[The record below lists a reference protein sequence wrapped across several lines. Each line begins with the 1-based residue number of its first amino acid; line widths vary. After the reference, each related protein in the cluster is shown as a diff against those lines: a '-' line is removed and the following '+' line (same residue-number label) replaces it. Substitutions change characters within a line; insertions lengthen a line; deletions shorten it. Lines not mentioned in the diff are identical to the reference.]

1 MDKISHAEA
10 RRLVQSAPGQVS
22 GEESRRLAEHL
33 ETCASCRRFAGEM
46 ERMERALRRGLREQF
61 DSPPLPPPA
70 YREISARMRA
80 NKMKKQIFSIAGAAV
95 ILLLLVGL
103 FTNLPAAITQLVGS
117 GARPTGAAPSGDATP
132 EPTQPSAEPFGF
144 QDEYL
149 FLGAQG
155 NRQTLNLA
163 SGDLRGRNLLESSPR
178 VTAAAWSPDGQWI
191 AYIDAGGIEP
201 ASPGPEVF
209 VMDASGGR
217 VTRLTTASGLDWS
230 GPLAWSP
237 DGRWLAAAA
246 RPLDGQGAT
255 KLYLIALDGS
265 GAHALGDTQGAQYPR
280 WSPEGKFLAFTRE
293 ENGLPAL
300 YAFQVQDNYAYK
312 INARPGGELAAQ
324 GRYAV
329 ARDGLYTW
337 LNAPEGGP
345 ADAVLAY
352 LAEGPYDDTGEPMP
366 GAQGALI
373 LREGIE
379 TPRVGDAVRIRGL
392 AVGAVTDLSLSP
404 DQAMY
409 ALAFEYAG
417 RDCGSLQFYAN
428 GEGGATIDV
437 ASLCPTARPGGLSW
451 SADSRWLLVPGVL
464 SGRQAVFAVLAA
476 PSEPAAGIDNL
487 LLGPA
492 GYDAIQAQARTR
504 GADLGITPA
513 ANAVTAA
520 PEMPSVD
527 LQAAPGQLLFS
538 ASAEPV
544 TPGLTVTHLYVAR
557 PDGSDLR
564 RLFEEEASQYSL
576 ALSPDGAALAFLRQ
590 EGYVPGVPYAP
601 ARPYLLRLGES
612 APLPLIDQEFPTTYM
627 KGESEPER
635 EPRPGD
641 ILFPLYGTPVWSP
654 DGGSLA
660 FSVMLDGGAAS
671 KIAVV
676 PADGSRQAR
685 YTDVAFSAEG
695 GPAPRWSPDGRWL
708 VFSLGEYG
716 QGDLYLLDASGG
728 AEPANLTQTP
738 DRSEGNGA
746 IWSPDGQRLA
756 YFARDTDPQTAT
768 EVRLIQ
774 PDGSGTRRLASYAAE
789 GARNLP
795 FLYDLQWSPDGR
807 YASYA
812 VNDSQSYGR
821 QRFQLMLTD
830 PQSGDS
836 RALLTL
842 DEGLNTYAWSPD
854 GQWLAYSTDSGLWV
868 ANVAETLASQSA
880 PVRISELSGVWSLQW
895 RKHSPEE

>member
-22 GEESRRLAEHL
+22 GEESRWLAAHL

-61 DSPPLPPPA
+61 DPTPLPPPA

-117 GARPTGAAPSGDATP
+117 NARPTGAAPSGEATP

-163 SGDLRGRNLLESSPR
+163 SGDLGGRNLLESSPR

-201 ASPGPEVF
+201 ANPGPEVF
-209 VMDASGGR
+209 VMDASGGQI
-217 VTRLTTASGLDWS
+217 TRLTTASGLAWS

-237 DGRWLAAAA
+237 DGQWLAAAA

-255 KLYLIALDGS
+255 RLYLIALDGS
-265 GAHALGDTQGAQYPR
+265 GPHALGDTEGAQYPR

-293 ENGLPAL
+293 ENGLSAL

-337 LNAPEGGP
+337 LDAPADGP

-352 LAEGPYDDTGEPMP
+352 LAEGPYDDTGALEP
-366 GAQGALI
+366 GAQGAVI

-379 TPRVGDAVRIRGL
+379 MPRVGDAVRIRGL
-392 AVGAVTDLSLSP
+392 AVGAVRDLSLSP
-404 DQAMY
+404 DQAVY
-409 ALAFEYAG
+409 ALAFENAG

-428 GEGGATIDV
+428 GEGGAQIDV
-437 ASLCPTARPGGLSW
+437 ASLCPTARPGSLSW
-451 SADSRWLLVPGVL
+451 SADSRWLLTPGLL

-476 PSEPAAGIDNL
+476 PSETAEGIDNL
-487 LLGPA
+487 LLGPS
-492 GYDAIQAQARTR
+492 GYDAVQALARPR
-504 GADLGITPA
+504 GADLGIAPA
-513 ANAVTAA
+513 ANAVEAA
-520 PEMPSVD
+520 PETPLVD
-527 LQAAPGQLLFS
+527 LQAAPGWLVFS
-538 ASAEPV
+538 ASAAPV
-544 TPGLTVTHLYVAR
+544 TPGLTVTHLYAAR

-564 RLFEEEASQYSL
+564 RLLEEGANQYS
-576 ALSPDGAALAFLRQ
+576 AVLSPDGGTLAFLRQ
-590 EGYVPGVPYAP
+590 EEYTPGVPYAP
-601 ARPYLLRLGES
+601 ARPYLLRLGET
-612 APLPLIDQEFPTTYM
+612 ALLEVINQDFPTTIM
-627 KGESEPER
+627 QGEREPTR

-641 ILFPLYGTPVWSP
+641 ILFPIYGTPIWSP
-654 DGGSLA
+654 DGGRLA
-660 FSVMLDGGAAS
+660 FSVTLDGGAVS
-671 KIAVV
+671 KIAVA

-685 YTDVAFSAEG
+685 YVDVPFSAEG
-695 GPAPRWSPDGRWL
+695 GPAPQWSPDGRWL

-716 QGDLYLLDASGG
+716 QGDLYLLDAAGG
-728 AEPANLTQTP
+728 AEPINLTEST
-738 DRSEGNGA
+738 DRSEGSGA
-746 IWSPDGQRLA
+746 FWSPDGRHLA
-756 YFARDTDPQTAT
+756 YFARVTDPQTAT
-768 EVRLIQ
+768 EVSLIQ
-774 PDGSGTRRLASYAAE
+774 PDGSGTRRLASYAAGE
-789 GARNLP
+789 ADNLP

-807 YASYA
+807 YVSYA
-812 VNDSQSYGR
+812 VNASQSYGR

-830 PQSGDS
+830 PQSADS

-842 DEGLNTYAWSPD
+842 DEALNTYAWSPD

-868 ANVAETLASQSA
+868 ANVAETLAGQSA
-880 PVRISELSGVWSLQW
+880 PVKISDLSGVWSLQW
-895 RKHSPEE
+895 SSHSPGE